1 MYALLYLIRGFTL
14 IWYLLSPSYRRRT
27 NARWKV
33 TRPYKLVFEIG
44 TGILGLVIFAALVV
58 LVIRNLSQ

>member
-1 MYALLYLIRGFTL
+1 
-14 IWYLLSPSYRRRT
+14 
-27 NARWKV
+27 V